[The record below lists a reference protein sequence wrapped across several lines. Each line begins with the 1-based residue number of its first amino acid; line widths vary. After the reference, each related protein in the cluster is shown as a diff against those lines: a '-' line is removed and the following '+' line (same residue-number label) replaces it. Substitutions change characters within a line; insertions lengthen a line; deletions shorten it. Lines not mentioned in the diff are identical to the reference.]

1 MGWLANLGILAASQG
16 LAYLFRRKQEPIDPP
31 ETTLRTQETRAR
43 WVVGRARTAG
53 VLANAEV
60 SDSGRILFMDILL
73 SEGEIENIERVWVD
87 EKSYAVSGPGQ
98 AVPRGQTSSPGWRG
112 LIGQERGGIA
122 LQLHPSGGTGG
133 LSGIAYVRVAI
144 VSSVYQRV
152 PRLAFLVRGQKIT
165 WPGQT
170 DPVFTNNAAAVR
182 WWWLTERRGIDPAL
196 IDEQS
201 VRDAVTR
208 CGETVDVNVAGHD
221 GLERFIDVPVTPSGA
236 SPAGWVTTLP
246 TAASDEV
253 VWWSGRTTGVHVE
266 EEPTESEDTETI
278 SWSDPRP
285 HDDTNP
291 PTGYEAVVYQVGNA
305 TYSQPRYTI
314 NGVIEAGEDVSRV
327 EVDMDWAWQGG
338 APQVDG
344 LIKFLP
350 GEDRTPTITVGRGSI
365 SSSVQTAKRMAD
377 RINALDLQL
386 AQSWEKDWQRHTLAR
401 IEDQAVINRDG
412 RTFSRELQ
420 VRFVPDAV
428 AARRLGATF
437 IRRLRTDRRWLV
449 VDPPAPAADRAGPGD
464 HVTLDFQAF
473 GGTTQVAQVE
483 RVRMLEDLSIEYD
496 VVATPAGTYADTL
509 DLPDLDPWGPPDPD
523 APVEP
528 LTSLAHTVR
537 FSVYTDGSIREF
549 VDVTWDKPESRVTT
563 RIRFRPVGRL
573 IGTDRVNASTSA
585 TSWTGPIGTNIAP
598 VTGQDVI
605 DSLNPPD
612 DLPDWRERTTEL
624 PRMTL
629 GPDDD
634 VDFPLIFAI
643 QGRHERDSKAGAWS
657 AEMLV
662 EVNGPTLPGT
672 LDTWAAAV
680 EGEVVV
686 LTANPVN
693 ARDVAAVEY
702 TVSWAANPTDT
713 PPAAAPHTADNIVS
727 VAVTPGAPIRIRHVP
742 SLGAGQYVFA
752 GRIVDKA
759 SNFSAVAT
767 ARAVVSTVGGGDH
780 VPIETDA
787 TDADAGIVGRVY
799 MRPLIGTPQNLRVRA
814 IGPEPRWDWTYTVA
828 DDLVDGYEL
837 NWRVKGN
844 QQWST
849 ASTTHRDYDFDPT
862 PGLTYQVRVRAK
874 VGMETGWWSD
884 TIELT
889 G

>member
-1 MGWLANLGILAASQG
+1 MAGWLASLGIFVASQG
-16 LAYLFRRKQEPIDPP
+16 LAHLLRRRQEPIDPP
-31 ETTLRTQETRAR
+31 ETTLRVQETPAR
-43 WVVGRARTAG
+43 WIVGRARTAG

-60 SDSGRILFMDILL
+60 SDNGRILFMDILL
-73 SEGEIENIERVWVD
+73 SEGEIESVERVWVD
-87 EKSYAVSGPGQ
+87 EKSYAVSDPGQ
-98 AVPRGQTSSPGWRG
+98 AVPRGEQSGTGWRAAVG
-112 LIGQERGGIA
+112 LERGGLA
-122 LQLHPSGGTGG
+122 FQVNTGFGGI
-133 LSGIAYVRVAI
+133 SYVRVA
-144 VSSVYQRV
+144 VFASRFQRV
-152 PRLAFLVRGQKIT
+152 PRLAFLVRGIKIN

-170 DPVFTNNAAAVR
+170 DAIFTNNAAAIR
-182 WWWLTERRGIDPAL
+182 WWWLTQRRGVDPAL

-201 VRDAVTR
+201 VKDAVAR
-208 CGETVDVNVAGHD
+208 CAATVDVDLAGHD
-221 GLERFIDVPVTPSGA
+221 GLERFLDVPDKPTGET
-236 SPAGWVTTLP
+236 PAGWSTTLP
-246 TAASDEV
+246 TAATGEMI
-253 VWWSGRTTGVHVE
+253 WWSGSTTGVDVE
-266 EEPTESEDTETI
+266 EEPAGATDTDTTT
-278 SWSDPRP
+278 WSDPRAY
-285 HDDTNP
+285 DDSSP
-291 PTGYEAVVYQVGNA
+291 PTGYESLIYQVGVSI
-305 TYSQPRYTI
+305 YSQPRYTI
-314 NGVIEAGEDVSRV
+314 NGVIEAGEDIQRV
-327 EVDMDWAWQGG
+327 EVDMDWAWQGA

-350 GEDRTPTITVGRGSI
+350 GEDRTPTITVGKGAI

-377 RINALDLQL
+377 RLNALDLQL
-386 AQSWEKDWQRHTLAR
+386 KQSWERDWQRHTLAR
-401 IEDQAVINRDG
+401 VEDQAVITRDG

-428 AARRLGATF
+428 AARRLGAIF
-437 IRRLRTDRRWLV
+437 IRRLRPDRRWLV
-449 VDPPAPAADRAGPGD
+449 VDPPATERAGPGD
-464 HVTLDFQAF
+464 HVTLDFQAI
-473 GGTTQVAQVE
+473 GGATQVAQVE
-483 RVRMLEDLSIEYD
+483 RVRLLDNLSTEYD
-496 VVATPAGTYADTL
+496 VIASPPGTYADTL
-509 DLPDLDPWGPPDPD
+509 DLPDLDTWQPTDPD
-523 APVEP
+523 APVEG
-528 LTSLAHTVR
+528 LTGLAHTVR

-549 VDVTWDKPESRVTT
+549 VDVTWDKPEARVTT

-573 IGTDRVNASTSA
+573 IGTDRINASTSA

-624 PRMTL
+624 PRLTL

-634 VDFPLIFAI
+634 VDFPLIFAV
-643 QGRHERDSKAGAWS
+643 QGRHERGGKAGPWS

-662 EVNGPTLPGT
+662 EVNGPTMPGT

-680 EGEVVV
+680 EGEVVI

-702 TVSWAANPTDT
+702 TVSHAVNPTDT
-713 PPAAAPHTADNIVS
+713 PPAAAPHDAANIVS

-759 SNFSAVAT
+759 SNVSAVAT

-814 IGPEPRWDWTYTVA
+814 IGPEPRWDWTLTVSG
-828 DDLVDGYEL
+828 DRVDGYEL
-837 NWRVKGN
+837 NWRPVGN
-844 QQWST
+844 TTWST
-849 ASTTHRDYDFDPT
+849 ASTTARDYNFFPT
-862 PGLTYQVRVRAK
+862 LGLTYQVRVRAT

>member
-1 MGWLANLGILAASQG
+1 MGLLTQIGIASA
-16 LAYLFRRKQEPIDPP
+16 AYLLSFLLRRRQEPVDPP

-43 WVVGRARTAG
+43 WIVGRARTAG

-60 SDSGRILFMDILL
+60 SDNGRILLMDILL
-73 SEGEIENIERVWVD
+73 SEGEIESVEKVWVD
-87 EKSYAVSGPGQ
+87 EKPYDLSSPGR
-98 AVPRGQTSSPGWRG
+98 ATPRGESSSPGWRAAVG
-112 LIGQERGGIA
+112 HSRSGGIA
-122 LQLHPSGGTGG
+122 FQVHTDGG
-133 LSGIAYVRVAI
+133 SIGIPYVRVA
-144 VSSVYQRV
+144 VFSTHYKQV
-152 PRLAFLVRGQKIT
+152 PRLAFLVRGIKIN

-170 DPVFTNNAAAVR
+170 DPTFTNNAAAIR
-182 WWWLTERRGIDPAL
+182 WWWLTQRRGIDANL

-201 VRDAVTR
+201 VRDAIAR
-208 CGETVDVNVAGHD
+208 CGATVNVDLAGQP
-221 GLERFIDVPVTPSGA
+221 GLERFLDVPDTPEGATPSG
-236 SPAGWVTTLP
+236 WVNTLP
-246 TAASDEV
+246 TASSGEV
-253 VWWSGRTTGVHVE
+253 IWWSGSTVATVVE
-266 EEPTESEDTETI
+266 EEPTGSTDTETTT
-278 SWSDPRP
+278 WSEPRP
-285 HDDTNP
+285 YDDNNP
-291 PTGYEAVVYQVGNA
+291 PTGYGSIIYQTGSS
-305 TYSQPRYTI
+305 TYSQPRFTV
-314 NGVIEAGEDVSRV
+314 NGVIEAGEDVAGV
-327 EVDMDWAWQGG
+327 EADMDFAWQGT

-344 LIKFLP
+344 LINFIP
-350 GEDRTPTITVGRGSI
+350 GEDRTPSITVGKGSI
-365 SSSVQTAKRMAD
+365 TLSVQTAKRMAD
-377 RINALDLQL
+377 RINSIDLQL
-386 AQSWEKDWQRHTLAR
+386 NQSWEKEWQRHTLATFADTAL
-401 IEDQAVINRDG
+401 ITRDG
-412 RTFSRELQ
+412 RTFKRELQ

-428 AARRLGATF
+428 AARRLGAIF
-437 IRRLRTDRRWLV
+437 LRRLRPDRKWLV
-449 VDPPAPAADRAGPGD
+449 VDPPAPAKSRAAPGD
-464 HVTLDFQAF
+464 HVTIDPQAL
-473 GGTTQVAQVE
+473 GGNTLVGQVE
-483 RVRMLEDLSIEYD
+483 RARLRDDLSVEYD
-496 VVATPAGTYADTL
+496 VIASPAGTYADTL
-509 DLPDLDPWGPPDPD
+509 TLPDLDTWVPPDPD
-523 APVEP
+523 APVEA
-528 LTSLAHTVR
+528 LTGMAHTVR
-537 FSVYTDGSIREF
+537 FSTYTDGSIREF
-549 VDVTWDKPESRVTT
+549 VDLTWDKPESRVTT

-573 IGTDRVNASTSA
+573 IGTDRINASTSV

-643 QGRHERDSKAGAWS
+643 QGRHELNGNAGPWS

-662 EVNGPTLPGT
+662 EVNGPTMPGT

-727 VAVTPGAPIRIRHVP
+727 VAITPGAPIRIRHVP

-759 SNFSAVAT
+759 SNVSAVAT

-814 IGPEPRWDWTYTVA
+814 IGPEPRWDWTLTVSG
-828 DDLVDGYEL
+828 DRVDGYEL